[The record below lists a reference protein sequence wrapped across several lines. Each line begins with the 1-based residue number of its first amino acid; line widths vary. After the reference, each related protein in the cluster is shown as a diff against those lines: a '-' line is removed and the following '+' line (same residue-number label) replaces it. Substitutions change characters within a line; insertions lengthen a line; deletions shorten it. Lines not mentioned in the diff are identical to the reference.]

1 MIVLNQDTS
10 KTFLSNQ
17 DPELMYKFFHRS
29 TQLKKVEDDYDSAE
43 TILRKSR
50 DALFRKEDS
59 MPTIAEVNEI
69 VTFIIPKM

>member
-29 TQLKKVEDDYDSAE
+29 TQLKKVEEDYDSAE
-43 TILRKSR
+43 TVLRNSKH
-50 DALFRKEDS
+50 ALFRKEDS
-59 MPTIAEVNEI
+59 MPTIAEVRDS
-69 VTFIIPKM
+69 FSKWL